1 MIYNHR
7 SLQRFL
13 LVLQVI
19 LTLTNA
25 LIAEEAARIAADN
38 ALDARLT
45 TEEGNVDDLQSDLA
59 DEITRATVAEA
70 VLTQDLADEVTRATA
85 AEVAN
90 AQSIQDEISAR
101 AVADTQVRTDMTAL
115 INSGDAA
122 TLQSAKDHDDLLI
135 GDATVD
141 GTTGTL

>member
-1 MIYNHR
+1 MK
-7 SLQRFL
+7 L
-13 LVLQVI
+13 LVQLRQKP
-19 LTLTNA
+19 
-25 LIAEEAARIAADN
+25 
-38 ALDARLT
+38 
-45 TEEGNVDDLQSDLA
+45 
-59 DEITRATVAEA
+59 
-70 VLTQDLADEVTRATA
+70 
-85 AEVAN
+85 AN

-141 GTTGTL
+141 GSTGHTVTDRIATVKAEAIADADASVAAEQVLLVKQQTQTYKQV